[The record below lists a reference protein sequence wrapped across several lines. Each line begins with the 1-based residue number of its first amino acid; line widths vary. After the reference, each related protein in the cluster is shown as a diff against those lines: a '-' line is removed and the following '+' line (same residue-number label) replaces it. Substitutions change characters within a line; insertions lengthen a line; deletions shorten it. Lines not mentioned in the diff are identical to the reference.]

1 MLIICPYLQ
10 LEENIRTIA
19 LSGEWIKL
27 VDDLL
32 VEPSVI
38 QGPACTVG
46 TAQKRAPYSKRG
58 RKQNAIH
65 EVIDDE
71 CNDKS
76 FVWWQGGKLSKI
88 IFQRA
93 ILARSLVKKAARQG
107 KFAYGFPS
115 CKTRGFFRL
124 CYLWLRASFNF
135 IVLIYKLCGKGWDV
149 C

>member
-1 MLIICPYLQ
+1 MFYFILKYIYASFLPSCLQ

-32 VEPSVI
+32 VESSVI
-38 QGPACTVG
+38 QGPTCTVG
-46 TAQKRAPYSKRG
+46 TTQRRAPYSRRS
-58 RKQNAIH
+58 RKQSAIQ
-65 EVIDDE
+65 EVIDDD

-107 KFAYGFPS
+107 KFSSGIPS
-115 CKTRGFFRL
+115 CKTSWDFPPFVI
-124 CYLWLRASFNF
+124 F
-135 IVLIYKLCGKGWDV
+135 VLDDLSISLF
-149 C
+149 

>member
-38 QGPACTVG
+38 QGPVCTVG
-46 TAQKRAPYSKRG
+46 TTQKRAPYSRRG

-65 EVIDDE
+65 EAIDDE

-93 ILARSLVKKAARQG
+93 ILARSLIKKAARQG
-107 KFAYGFPS
+107 
-115 CKTRGFFRL
+115 
-124 CYLWLRASFNF
+124 
-135 IVLIYKLCGKGWDV
+135 
-149 C
+149 